1 MPHLILYHSLLGG
14 SRRCYYY
21 HYCYYYCYYNSM
33 ERKTVGSL
41 PGYAYA
47 AGAGSPLFSVA
58 GARPAFAV
66 ASLTRPKAPTPGV
79 RQMADLEVLRLKRVR
94 GATPAIV
101 CLPGVA
107 VAGAAISLRG
117 RRAGGQSN
125 WSCWLPSLGM
135 KPSRRRVRQLASALA
150 RHVAQRTS
158 PDMRAFSP
166 EKSGPPEGRRGRSPP
181 AAACGRRR
189 CPRRPGGLGRRRT
202 QSPPAKMVAARGKP
216 A

>member
-117 RRAGGQSN
+117 QRAGGQSN

-158 PDMRAFSP
+158 PDMRAFSQ
-166 EKSGPPEGRRGRSPP
+166 EKSGPPKGRCGRSPP

-189 CPRRPGGLGRRRT
+189 YPRRPGGLGRRRT
-202 QSPPAKMVAARGKP
+202 QSPPAKTVAARGKP

>member
-166 EKSGPPEGRRGRSPP
+166 KKSGSPG
-181 AAACGRRR
+181 GRRR
-189 CPRRPGGLGRRRT
+189 RSLPSPRVGSDDAPEGPSVRGAAECSCPGRGRWPRGGSR
-202 QSPPAKMVAARGKP
+202 A
-216 A
+216 